1 MPSQYRAHYYCTLL
15 LHLTTAPYYSTLLLH
30 LTTAPYYCTL
40 LLHITTAHYYC
51 IRGTNLSCA
60 RRHLILYSMYYTSP
74 IAVLLMYRCC
84 GCTPS
89 MPLLAVEVDPL
100 LYWKASQRQLS
111 LSQRAQPARK
121 LKARILKQQKVIAP
135 VYLLYTV
142 TPGTD
147 SQKLNMQWLT
157 GKYIRALTF
166 QKFSI
171 VQIDF

>member
-1 MPSQYRAHYYCTLL
+1 
-15 LHLTTAPYYSTLLLH
+15 
-30 LTTAPYYCTL
+30 
-40 LLHITTAHYYC
+40 
-51 IRGTNLSCA
+51 
-60 RRHLILYSMYYTSP
+60 
-74 IAVLLMYRCC
+74 
-84 GCTPS
+84 